1 MMGGGVEMQG
11 YGMGFGGFVA
21 MAVVILA
28 QVVPFWRI
36 LPRAGIPSWVALF
49 AIFPLISLVLLW
61 VMAFKR
67 WPGDD
72 AGRGA

>member
-1 MMGGGVEMQG
+1 MIGGAHMQG
-11 YGMGFGGFVA
+11 FGFGGLLMLA
-21 MAVVILA
+21 IVIAA
-28 QVVPFWRI
+28 QVIPFWRI
-36 LPRAGIPSWVALF
+36 LPRAGLPAWLALLTV
-49 AIFPLISLVLLW
+49 FPLITLVLLW